1 MKERKFK
8 LSEIAI
14 KNKTTMYVL
23 TAIFLLAGLFSYITT
38 QKESFPEVTFPYFS
52 VTTLYPGTS
61 PEDIENLVTRK
72 IEKEIKSVD
81 GVKEVTSK
89 SLQDVSVIIVEFET
103 NVNEITANQ
112 DIKDAV
118 DKAKPELPTDILKD
132 PEVTSIDI
140 SEMPVLN
147 INLSGD
153 MSLVRIKKY
162 ADDLQD
168 ELEGLEEVSRVDII
182 GALEREIQINVDIY
196 KMESAGIT
204 FRDIHNKIAQENMT
218 ISGGKIDM
226 GNLKRNMRITGEI
239 KDPKEF
245 GNLLIKKGIYL
256 KDIADVVDGFK
267 DVESYARLRGKN
279 VVTLNLIR
287 KSGKNLLDAIDKSTQ
302 IINEF
307 KEKAPASLKITLTGD
322 QSVTTRNSVSDLMNN
337 VIFGFLI
344 VVVVLMYFMG
354 IKNSIFVGISI
365 PLSMIVSFIFIQL
378 VGFTINMVVLMA
390 FILVLGIIVDNA
402 IVVVENI
409 YRHYTLDKDMSIEKA
424 VSVGVG
430 EVALPVF
437 TGTVTTI
444 APFVPLM
451 FWPGIMGK
459 FMLYIPATIIITL
472 IVSMVVAY
480 VCNPIF
486 AVSFMNKHN
495 LAKEP
500 VVKKKVVRML
510 SILSTIA
517 VVSFLLGIK
526 VIGNTAVIIA
536 VGYLLLKFL
545 INPSIVLFQE
555 KVLPKLSVG
564 YQNLVKKLLV
574 GRRPQKV
581 LVGTIFLFFIT
592 FFLMKLMPPSVVL
605 FPSGDP
611 KEIYAY
617 ITMPAGTSIEKTNT
631 VSKEVEKRFAK
642 YIDLNNPDLD
652 FLISNVAVNA
662 GKGLFDRSTQEK
674 LAKVTAGFVE
684 YKYRKGVSTEEYLNK
699 IRNSFIKDPIPGAEI
714 VIEQNQSGPPTGDP
728 ISIEISGEEYPV
740 LISLEEKV
748 KDIIKE
754 SRIEGI
760 ERIKSDLEISNPELI
775 LNIDRKKA
783 NEYGL
788 TTAYIGSTLRGAIY
802 GDEASKLRE
811 GDDEYKIMIRLKEEQ
826 RNDISTLMDM
836 KMIVPNGKG
845 VVRRIPIS
853 SVASVVP
860 STSYGGIIRKDFERV
875 ITLSSNV
882 LDGYNANAIIGQLK
896 QEFKSQKWPDGYSV
910 TFAGEQDDQKEAG
923 QFLMTALLIAIALI
937 FVVLVAQFNSLA
949 KPLIIL
955 LQIFFSMIGILLGF
969 TVFHIDMS
977 VVMTGM
983 GIIAVAGIV
992 VKNAIILIDYIDSQI
1007 AKGMHLKDAIVKA
1020 GATRLTPVLL
1030 TAASTVLGVL
1040 PLGVGFNINF
1050 VTLFTDLNP
1059 NIFWGGDSAAF
1070 WNPLAWTIIIGL
1082 LFATFLTLI
1091 VVPALYYILFKKK
1104 IA

>member
-1 MKERKFK
+1 
-8 LSEIAI
+8 IAI
-14 KNKTTMYVL
+14 KNKITMYVL

-147 INLSGD
+147 INMSGD

-287 KSGKNLLDAIDKSTQ
+287 KSGKNLLDAIDKSSQ
-302 IINEF
+302 IIKEF

-555 KVLPKLSVG
+555 NVLPKLSVG

-592 FFLMKLMPPSVVL
+592 F
-605 FPSGDP
+605 
-611 KEIYAY
+611 
-617 ITMPAGTSIEKTNT
+617 
-631 VSKEVEKRFAK
+631 
-642 YIDLNNPDLD
+642 
-652 FLISNVAVNA
+652 
-662 GKGLFDRSTQEK
+662 
-674 LAKVTAGFVE
+674 
-684 YKYRKGVSTEEYLNK
+684 YLC
-699 IRNSFIKDPIPGAEI
+699 F
-714 VIEQNQSGPPTGDP
+714 
-728 ISIEISGEEYPV
+728 
-740 LISLEEKV
+740 
-748 KDIIKE
+748 
-754 SRIEGI
+754 
-760 ERIKSDLEISNPELI
+760 
-775 LNIDRKKA
+775 
-783 NEYGL
+783 
-788 TTAYIGSTLRGAIY
+788 
-802 GDEASKLRE
+802 
-811 GDDEYKIMIRLKEEQ
+811 
-826 RNDISTLMDM
+826 
-836 KMIVPNGKG
+836 
-845 VVRRIPIS
+845 
-853 SVASVVP
+853 
-860 STSYGGIIRKDFERV
+860 
-875 ITLSSNV
+875 
-882 LDGYNANAIIGQLK
+882 
-896 QEFKSQKWPDGYSV
+896 
-910 TFAGEQDDQKEAG
+910 
-923 QFLMTALLIAIALI
+923 
-937 FVVLVAQFNSLA
+937 
-949 KPLIIL
+949 
-955 LQIFFSMIGILLGF
+955 
-969 TVFHIDMS
+969 
-977 VVMTGM
+977 
-983 GIIAVAGIV
+983 
-992 VKNAIILIDYIDSQI
+992 
-1007 AKGMHLKDAIVKA
+1007 
-1020 GATRLTPVLL
+1020 
-1030 TAASTVLGVL
+1030 
-1040 PLGVGFNINF
+1040 
-1050 VTLFTDLNP
+1050 
-1059 NIFWGGDSAAF
+1059 
-1070 WNPLAWTIIIGL
+1070 
-1082 LFATFLTLI
+1082 
-1091 VVPALYYILFKKK
+1091 
-1104 IA
+1104 